1 MVSLEFCYYKVC
13 YNPLNYE
20 ARYHTSIRNLYF
32 SVSPAMEG
40 GAMSTLFF
48 ILALIS
54 VAWGIATSIMI
65 TSFLSKRGIKIN
77 YLFIRLFIFRYVR
90 QYRKITIEETG
101 KPGPLFYS
109 FITSWNVALV
119 FAIIGIVLKITT
131 ENAV

>member
-1 MVSLEFCYYKVC
+1 
-13 YNPLNYE
+13 
-20 ARYHTSIRNLYF
+20 
-32 SVSPAMEG
+32 MER

-65 TSFLSKRGIKIN
+65 ASFLSRHGVRIN

-90 QYRKITIEETG
+90 QYRQITMEETG
-101 KPGPLFYS
+101 NPGPLFYW

-119 FAIIGIVLKITT
+119 FAIIGIVLEVT
-131 ENAV
+131 